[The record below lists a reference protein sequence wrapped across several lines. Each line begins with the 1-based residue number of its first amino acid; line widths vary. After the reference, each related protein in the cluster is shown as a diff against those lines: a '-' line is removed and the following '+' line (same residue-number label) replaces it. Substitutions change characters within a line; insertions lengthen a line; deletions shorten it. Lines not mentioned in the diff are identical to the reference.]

1 MAEVSVL
8 VQQRHVATQINEDE
22 DEGDVEVI
30 STAYAKDHFV
40 MLCIDPAERAAT
52 TSRDLGKSTNVISV
66 LMRRFITSRL
76 VGCVSVY
83 AYLRLC

>member
-30 STAYAKDHFV
+30 STADAKAFKCYA
-40 MLCIDPAERAAT
+40 CDPW
-52 TSRDLGKSTNVISV
+52 KKF
-66 LMRRFITSRL
+66 MRRSGMTNKTDHNSKCAAQRD
-76 VGCVSVY
+76 
-83 AYLRLC
+83 R

>member
-30 STAYAKDHFV
+30 STADAKAFKCYACDSWKTF
-40 MLCIDPAERAAT
+40 
-52 TSRDLGKSTNVISV
+52 
-66 LMRRFITSRL
+66 MRRSGKVVLTYYVPKETIASEVVEQEILFL
-76 VGCVSVY
+76 FHPCV
-83 AYLRLC
+83 